1 MNGLQ
6 RNITSCGGRPVRV
19 VSDVIDFGSADEF
32 HLDGVCGIYRVSQ
45 NTICVELYANKIV
58 DGKIQKVVVLRN
70 TWDRSCWL
78 AAQAIMARLFTDV
91 AALPQVENGEIHV
104 H

>member
-1 MNGLQ
+1 MG
-6 RNITSCGGRPVRV
+6 RNMRV
-19 VSDVIDFGSADEF
+19 VPDVVDFGNAEEF

-45 NTICVELYANKIV
+45 NTICIELYANKIV

-70 TWDRSCWL
+70 TWDRAGWL
-78 AAQAIMARLFTDV
+78 AAQEALMKLFAKVADLPAPVEEEETD
-91 AALPQVENGEIHV
+91 IRV